1 MKLGAVF
8 PNLPLYSKKS
18 ANFAD
23 FHRGTPGTGVIYRMK
38 VPNGGWRAPTVSQ
51 EQGCLSRGGI

>member
-1 MKLGAVF
+1 MKMKKTTRWHLTM
-8 PNLPLYSKKS
+8 LPRRFLTS
-18 ANFAD
+18 
-23 FHRGTPGTGVIYRMK
+23 TPGMGVIYRMK